1 MFFIKHLFNKLFN
14 LIRKNFTLTIRPKK
28 KKNSKNKKTLSYIK
42 ILQYKRFQFIQ
53 KAIAFAWIL
62 KINNI
67 ITKQNIKI

>member
-14 LIRKNFTLTIRPKK
+14 LIPKNFTLTIRPKK

-53 KAIAFAWIL
+53 KAIAFA
-62 KINNI
+62 
-67 ITKQNIKI
+67 

>member
-1 MFFIKHLFNKLFN
+1 MFFIKHLFTKLFN
-14 LIRKNFTLTIRPKK
+14 LIPKNFTLTIRPKK
-28 KKNSKNKKTLSYIK
+28 KQTSKNKKTLSYIK

-67 ITKQNIKI
+67 ITKQNIIK